1 MASPRRMGSPEAK
14 NRAALLDAAEQIM
27 LEEGYP
33 AASSRRVAEK
43 AGLKHQL
50 VHYYFHGMDELFTA
64 SFRRSAE
71 RGLRVQAEALK
82 SPQPLWALWKWHTD
96 TVNAPLWTEY
106 IAMANH
112 RKGLRAE
119 IAYYSKRFREE
130 QRWIMD
136 RALKAYG
143 VDPNELPAV
152 VAIVLLTSVSRVL
165 VMEEALE
172 VLDGHAETVE
182 IVERYLRQLEGD
194 PTSMSLDRRPAS
206 PDRGS
211 RATRRH
217 GWIGACEKDR
227 IIA

>member
-82 SPQPLWALWKWHTD
+82 SPQPLWALWRWHTS

-130 QRWIMD
+130 QRWIVD

-194 PTSMSLDRRPAS
+194 PTID
-206 PDRGS
+206 
-211 RATRRH
+211 
-217 GWIGACEKDR
+217 
-227 IIA
+227 

>member
-1 MASPRRMGSPEAK
+1 MGSPDAK
-14 NRAALLDAAEQIM
+14 NRAALLDAAEQII
-27 LEEGYP
+27 LAEGYP
-33 AASSRRVAEK
+33 AATSRRVAEK

-71 RGLRVQAEALK
+71 RGLRVQADALK
-82 SPQPLWALWKWHTD
+82 SPQPLWALWRWHTT

-119 IAYYSKRFREE
+119 VAYYSKRFREE
-130 QRWIMD
+130 QRWIVD

-143 VDPNELPAV
+143 VDPNELPGL
-152 VAIVLLTSVSRVL
+152 VAIVVLTSVSRVL

-194 PTSMSLDRRPAS
+194 PVVD
-206 PDRGS
+206 
-211 RATRRH
+211 
-217 GWIGACEKDR
+217 
-227 IIA
+227 

>member
-33 AASSRRVAEK
+33 AATSRRVAEK

-82 SPQPLWALWKWHTD
+82 SSQPLWALWRWHTS

-130 QRWIMD
+130 QRWIVD

-143 VDPNELPAV
+143 VDPDEVPGLA
-152 VAIVLLTSVSRVL
+152 AIVLLTSVSRVL
-165 VMEEALE
+165 VMEEALG

-182 IVERYLRQLEGD
+182 VVERYLRQLEGD
-194 PTSMSLDRRPAS
+194 PIVD
-206 PDRGS
+206 
-211 RATRRH
+211 
-217 GWIGACEKDR
+217 
-227 IIA
+227 